1 MAHYVIAFYQIMTFR
16 RCFIIWYNEKSYFT
30 LQLIQK
36 RLSVEN
42 SKPWTL
48 NYERAMH
55 HVNRRFRFVI
65 SYCMTIGVKVF
76 VKMPRAYS
84 QHLRRRAIWLT
95 EILGF
100 QIDEVHISLQMSTKT
115 ISWYV
120 RLKFRLVIMEIL
132 LQHPKKT
139 LSEILHEVYEETGSA
154 VNATNSQCQRIPS
167 LVWNWMYR

>member
-1 MAHYVIAFYQIMTFR
+1 MAHYVTAFYQIMTFR

-55 HVNRRFRFVI
+55 HGNRRFRFALI
-65 SYCMTIGVKVF
+65 SYCMTIGVKVI

-84 QHLRRRAIWLT
+84 QDLRRRAIWLT

-100 QIDEVHISLQMSTKT
+100 QIDEVNISLQMSTKT

-120 RLKFRLVIMEIL
+120 RLKFRLVIMEVL

-154 VNATNSQCQRIPS
+154 VNASECDEFPMSANS
-167 LVWNWMYR
+167 